1 MQVFRFD
8 MTAGTAE
15 RRVFMH
21 ELGEWLREVIGLGF
35 FSVAD
40 SEDEFSDVTKWV
52 VVCFSDKLKVIIR
65 NDNDATAFALKWT

>member
-8 MTAGTAE
+8 ITAGTTE
-15 RRVFMH
+15 RRVFMD
-21 ELGEWLREVIGLGF
+21 ELGDWLRECVGLGF

-40 SEDEFSDVTKWV
+40 SEDEFTDATKWV

-65 NDNDATAFALKWT
+65 NDSDATAFALKWT